1 MKQLLPQKFHNY
13 IYIFALVLLVIGM
26 PLSKFLMSL
35 SQIILFCNWVLE
47 GNIKHKLKL
56 FFKNKPALVLCSFVL
71 LHIVGIIYST
81 DIKYAIDDIRI
92 KSPLLVLPFLLSTS
106 YPLHKKIVDLILR
119 FFIAATVLSTI
130 ISMFVLFGFTK
141 HQVVDIRDISIFI
154 SHIRF
159 ALLIAASICIAFYLF
174 LNTSKK
180 AERIVY
186 ISIITWLLIFLVIME
201 SLTGLGA
208 LAFSIIT
215 VSIYKLIT
223 SKKIFLKTIGFTALL
238 FSFIVCVFLFLQIKN
253 YTPKTHLPN
262 PNGLELYTAN
272 GNLYQHDLNGPLTE
286 NGNFT
291 WLYVCDNELRTEWNK
306 RSKLNYDNKDLKENP
321 LSYTLVRFMTSKNL
335 RKDSVGMSKL
345 SDNEIQS
352 IERGVANVNNQNISN
367 LKERI
372 NETIWEINM
381 YLTTG
386 EVNGHS
392 LTQRFE
398 YWKAAFHIIKK
409 NILIG
414 VGTGDVEI
422 ELNKEYDNMQSKLDK
437 EYRLHAHN
445 QFISIALT
453 FGIIGFLWFLITLF
467 YPIFKL
473 KKQRNLLYLAF
484 FSMVLFSF
492 LNEDTLET
500 QAGVTFY
507 AFLNSFL
514 LFVFPEKKE

>member
-13 IYIFALVLLVIGM
+13 IYIFALILLVIGM

-56 FFKNKPALVLCSFVL
+56 FLKNKPALILCSFVL
-71 LHIVGIIYST
+71 LHIIGIIYSA

-92 KSPLLVLPFLLSTS
+92 KSPLLVLPLLLCTS
-106 YPLHKKIVDLILR
+106 NPLDKKTVHWIMR
-119 FFIAATVLSTI
+119 FFVTATILSSG

-159 ALLIAASICIAFYLF
+159 ALLIAVSICISFYLIF
-174 LNTSKK
+174 ETNKK
-180 AERIVY
+180 FEKLIY
-186 ISIITWLLIFLVIME
+186 ILTILWLLIFLVIME

-208 LAFSIIT
+208 LAFAILV
-215 VSIYKLIT
+215 VSIYKFVT
-223 SKKIFLKTIGFTALL
+223 SKKTYLKIIGYSGLL
-238 FSFIVCVFLFLQIKN
+238 FLMVISVVLLLEIKN
-253 YTPKTHLPN
+253 YTPETHLPN

-291 WLYVCDNELRTEWNK
+291 WLYVCDKELRTEWNK
-306 RSKLNYDNKDLKENP
+306 RSKLNYDDKDLKENP
-321 LSYTLVRFMTSKNL
+321 LRYTLIRFMTSKNL
-335 RKDSVGMSKL
+335 RKDSVGISKL
-345 SDNEIQS
+345 SNNEIQS

-372 NETIWEINM
+372 NETVWEINM

-453 FGIIGFLWFLITLF
+453 FGIIGFIWFLITLF

-514 LFVFPEKKE
+514 LFVFPE